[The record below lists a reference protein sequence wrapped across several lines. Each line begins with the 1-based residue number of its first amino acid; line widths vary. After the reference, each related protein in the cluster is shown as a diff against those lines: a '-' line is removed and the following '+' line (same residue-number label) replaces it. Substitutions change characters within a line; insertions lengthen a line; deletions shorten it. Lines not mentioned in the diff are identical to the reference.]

1 MIRSKFCLKFAMTA
15 VLLALAAAPAMA
27 QDEAPD
33 APIQGFEAK
42 SPHVEVVQDF
52 TPFKM
57 SEADLAITRE
67 VIAVLEADP
76 LLKGN
81 IRVSTLNGVVM
92 LAGTVKSVP
101 MIYRAVELSRKVS
114 NVHQVETNEL
124 WRG

>member
-1 MIRSKFCLKFAMTA
+1 MSAGMIRSTLQAAT
-15 VLLALAAAPAMA
+15 LALAALALPAMA
-27 QDEAPD
+27 QDD
-33 APIQGFEAK
+33 SPIQGFEAR
-42 SPHVEVVQDF
+42 SPRVEVVQDF

-101 MIYRAVELSRKVS
+101 MIYRAVELSRKIA
-114 NVHQVETNEL
+114 NVNQVETNEL

>member
-1 MIRSKFCLKFAMTA
+1 MSAGMIRSILQAAT
-15 VLLALAAAPAMA
+15 LALAALALPAMA
-27 QDEAPD
+27 QDD
-33 APIQGFEAK
+33 SPIQGFEAR
-42 SPHVEVVQDF
+42 SPRVEVVQDF

-101 MIYRAVELSRKVS
+101 MIYRAVELSRKIA

>member
-1 MIRSKFCLKFAMTA
+1 MVRSKFQITA
-15 VLLALAAAPAMA
+15 LMLALVAAPAMA
-27 QDEAPD
+27 QDD

-42 SPHVEVVQDF
+42 SPRVEVVQDF

-101 MIYRAVELSRKVS
+101 MIYRAVELSRKIA

>member
-1 MIRSKFCLKFAMTA
+1 MIRSTLQAAT
-15 VLLALAAAPAMA
+15 LALAALALPAMA
-27 QDEAPD
+27 QDD
-33 APIQGFEAK
+33 SPIQGFEAR
-42 SPHVEVVQDF
+42 SPRVEVVQDF

-101 MIYRAVELSRKVS
+101 MIYRAVELSRKIS

>member
-1 MIRSKFCLKFAMTA
+1 MSAGMIRSTLQAAT
-15 VLLALAAAPAMA
+15 LALAALALPAMA
-27 QDEAPD
+27 QDD
-33 APIQGFEAK
+33 SPIQGFEAR
-42 SPHVEVVQDF
+42 SPRVEVVQDF

-101 MIYRAVELSRKVS
+101 MIYRAVELSRKIA

>member
-1 MIRSKFCLKFAMTA
+1 MSARMVGFTFPMAA
-15 VLLALAAAPAMA
+15 LALAVFALPAAA
-27 QDEAPD
+27 QDDD

-42 SPHVEVVQDF
+42 SPRVEVVQDF
-52 TPFKM
+52 TPFTM
-57 SEADLAITRE
+57 SEVDLAITRE

-92 LAGTVKSVP
+92 LAGKVKSVP

-114 NVHQVETNEL
+114 NVNQVETNEL

>member
-1 MIRSKFCLKFAMTA
+1 MSARTIRCTFPMAT
-15 VLLALAAAPAMA
+15 LALAVFALPAAA
-27 QDEAPD
+27 QDD

-52 TPFKM
+52 TPFTM

-101 MIYRAVELSRKVS
+101 MIYRAVELSRKIA
-114 NVHQVETNEL
+114 NVNQVETNEL

>member
-1 MIRSKFCLKFAMTA
+1 MSAGMIRSTLQAAT
-15 VLLALAAAPAMA
+15 LALAALALPAMA
-27 QDEAPD
+27 QDD
-33 APIQGFEAK
+33 SPIQGFEAR
-42 SPHVEVVQDF
+42 SPRVEVVQDF

-101 MIYRAVELSRKVS
+101 MIYRAVELSRKIS

>member
-1 MIRSKFCLKFAMTA
+1 MKARMIRSTFAAPM
-15 VLLALAAAPAMA
+15 LALAVVAAPASA
-27 QDEAPD
+27 QDD
-33 APIQGFEAK
+33 APIQGFEAR
-42 SPHVEVVQDF
+42 SPRIEVVQDF
-52 TPFKM
+52 TPFTM

-92 LAGTVKSVP
+92 LAGNVSSVP
-101 MIYRAVELSRKVS
+101 MIYRAVELSRKVA
-114 NVHQVETNEL
+114 NVNQVETNEL

>member
-1 MIRSKFCLKFAMTA
+1 MKTGMIRLALPMTA
-15 VLLALAAAPAMA
+15 LALAVVSLPVLA
-27 QDEAPD
+27 QDD

-42 SPHVEVVQDF
+42 SPRVEVVQDF
-52 TPFKM
+52 TPFTM

-76 LLKGN
+76 LLRGN

-92 LAGTVKSVP
+92 LAGKVKSVP

-114 NVHQVETNEL
+114 NVNQVETNEL

>member
-1 MIRSKFCLKFAMTA
+1 MKARMIRSTFAAPM
-15 VLLALAAAPAMA
+15 LALAVVAAPASA
-27 QDEAPD
+27 QDD
-33 APIQGFEAK
+33 APIQGFEAR
-42 SPHVEVVQDF
+42 SPRIEVVQDF

-92 LAGTVKSVP
+92 LAGNVSSVP
-101 MIYRAVELSRKVS
+101 MIYRAVELSRKVA
-114 NVHQVETNEL
+114 NVNQVETNEL